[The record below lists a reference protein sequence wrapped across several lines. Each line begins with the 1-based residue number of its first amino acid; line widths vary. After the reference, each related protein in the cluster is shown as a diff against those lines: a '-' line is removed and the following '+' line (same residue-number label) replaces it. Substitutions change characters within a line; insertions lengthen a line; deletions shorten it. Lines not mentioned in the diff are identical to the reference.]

1 VPVRVKGKRS
11 TLHAIETLLIRP
23 PPDDGQVETSS
34 TSLPIR
40 SSGDRVMPA
49 IIPLG
54 DEIAIGHQFP
64 GCKQSTNIPDTTPF
78 TVADTDS

>member
-1 VPVRVKGKRS
+1 
-11 TLHAIETLLIRP
+11 
-23 PPDDGQVETSS
+23 
-34 TSLPIR
+34 
-40 SSGDRVMPA
+40 MPA

-64 GCKQSTNIPDTTPF
+64 GCKQSTNIPDTTLF